1 MKNIFIES
9 DYLEIRS
16 RIEKLSD
23 ANERLWG
30 NMNLEQMLIHCTT
43 QLKLALGEISAE
55 QQGPSFMRSKLGKWI
70 LFSTI
75 PWPKNVGTPNEMNT
89 ELSGNFIFPDNTKHP
104 LVVTKYENNS
114 EETSTTDPT
123 KEESHKLYFTVVE
136 VKEFPEAMKPAFK
149 MKIDFGEELGIKQS
163 SAQITDHYTMKDLPG
178 RQVICVVTFPPK
190 QIGPF
195 VSECLVTGLYRED
208 GSVVLAVP
216 DQEVRNGAKFG

>member
-89 ELSGNFIFPDNTKHP
+89 ELSSFTFTDIEDKKIILLNYLEKVKEGTQLKKHP
-104 LVVTKYENNS
+104 
-114 EETSTTDPT
+114 
-123 KEESHKLYFTVVE
+123 F
-136 VKEFPEAMKPAFK
+136 
-149 MKIDFGEELGIKQS
+149 FGELNRKEWGRLMYKHLDHHLKQFS
-163 SAQITDHYTMKDLPG
+163 SHYKK
-178 RQVICVVTFPPK
+178 V
-190 QIGPF
+190 
-195 VSECLVTGLYRED
+195 
-208 GSVVLAVP
+208 
-216 DQEVRNGAKFG
+216 